1 MDGQRNEEKIKAQQH
16 GQRFAEQ
23 NTMIKEE

>member
-1 MDGQRNEEKIKAQQH
+1 MDEQRDEAKIKAQQH

-23 NTMIKEE
+23 NTMTKEE